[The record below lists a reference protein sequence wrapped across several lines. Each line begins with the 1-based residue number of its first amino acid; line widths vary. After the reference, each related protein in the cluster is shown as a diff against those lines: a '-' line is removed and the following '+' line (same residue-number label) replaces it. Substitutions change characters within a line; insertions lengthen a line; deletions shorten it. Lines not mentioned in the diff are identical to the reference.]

1 MSDQHTYLIEDGAT
15 FTLSKPVTTSIVFQ
29 VDGGEWAIR
38 ITKDGIESNPNV
50 SIDDGARA
58 IFEALKPY
66 LQSLK

>member
-1 MSDQHTYLIEDGAT
+1 MSDQYTIAGGELVKLTPHPHEIT
-15 FTLSKPVTTSIVFQ
+15 FM

-38 ITKDGIESNPNV
+38 ITKDGVVSNPNV
-50 SIDDGARA
+50 NVDDGAKA